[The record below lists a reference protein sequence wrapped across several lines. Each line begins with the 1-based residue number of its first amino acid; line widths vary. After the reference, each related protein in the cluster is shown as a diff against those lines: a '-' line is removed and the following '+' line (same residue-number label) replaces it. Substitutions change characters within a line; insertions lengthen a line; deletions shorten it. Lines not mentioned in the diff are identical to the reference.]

1 MKIVVCQ
8 VCADLIA
15 NWDKTVKEC
24 RCKATK
30 CKYDKDGFTLLIE
43 SPVMP
48 FVFAVN
54 NFHLIDEHKKWNKN
68 KNHKGYLESWTLPS
82 NHEQLKR
89 VDKLK
94 INN

>member
-8 VCADLIA
+8 ICADIVA
-15 NWDKTVKEC
+15 NWDQTVKEC

-30 CKYDKDGFTLLIE
+30 CKYDKDGFTLLIQA
-43 SPVMP
+43 VTMP

-54 NFHLIDEHKKWNKN
+54 NFELIKHHEQWNKDSN
-68 KNHKGYLESWTLPS
+68 YKAEGLESWTLPS

-89 VDKLK
+89 VKS
-94 INN
+94 IE